1 MVLKKR
7 NFKRNRINLNLEEFK
22 RVRNRYFRNIRKVK
36 ADL

>member
-7 NFKRNRINLNLEEFK
+7 NFKRNRINLNLEEF
-22 RVRNRYFRNIRKVK
+22 RRIRNRYFGNIQKAK